1 MSFFGSLYA
10 STSGMMAASRATQT
24 TSQNVANMTTV
35 GYKKS
40 DTSFADIVANSLYS
54 QTNGQSGGVAATDLL
69 RASQQ
74 GSVQQTG
81 AKLDASVSG
90 KDSLP

>member
-35 GYKKS
+35 GYKNPTHLLPTLLPTASIPKP
-40 DTSFADIVANSLYS
+40 
-54 QTNGQSGGVAATDLL
+54 TDNPAVSPQQICCAPASKD
-69 RASQQ
+69 RCNKPEQNWMQASQ
-74 GSVQQTG
+74 
-81 AKLDASVSG
+81 A